1 MNGRRSH
8 PKDFLELV
16 ELHLQ
21 ALRAIPHKVL
31 PLY

>member
-16 ELHLQ
+16 ELRRQ
-21 ALRAIPHKVL
+21 ALCAIPHEVL